1 MPMNSVKSIRTIIVD
16 DEKPSRDALAN
27 YITEF
32 CPILEISAMCKSV
45 KEAYKA
51 ILEHNPQLVFL
62 DIEMPKGNS
71 FDLLRMFKTIDF
83 NVVFVTAFSEYATS
97 AFKVSATDFLLKPV
111 KVSEL
116 TEAVKKVQEN
126 LKYKSFQNLTALL
139 ENIEVPSGP
148 IKKLVIPNQKGF
160 IALDTDDIIMCE
172 ANGYCTTFF
181 VSGNKRVSSSYHLKY
196 YEEFLPAKQF
206 LRVHNSYIVNLKHVT
221 GYTHQG
227 EIILSENLRSPLSKT
242 YKQVFLQYCKNRKN

>member
-1 MPMNSVKSIRTIIVD
+1 MKLENNITTIVVD
-16 DEKPSRDALAN
+16 DEKPSRDTLAN
-27 YITEF
+27 YLTEF
-32 CPILEISAMCKSV
+32 CPNLEIVATCKSA

-51 ILEHNPQLVFL
+51 ILEHCPKLVFL
-62 DIEMPKGNS
+62 DIEMPKGNG

-83 NVVFVTAFSEYATS
+83 NVVFVTAFSEYAAN
-97 AFKVSATDFLLKPV
+97 AFRVSATDFILKPV

-116 TEAVKKVQEN
+116 TEAVNKVREN
-126 LKYKSFQNLTALL
+126 LKNKSFQNLAALL
-139 ENIEVPSGP
+139 ENIESPSGL

-160 IALDTDDIIMCE
+160 ITLDPADIIMCE

-181 VSGNKRVSSSYHLKY
+181 VVGKKRVSSSYHLKY
-196 YEEFLPAKQF
+196 YEEFLPPKQF
-206 LRVHNSYIVNLKHVT
+206 LRVHNSNIVNLKHVA

-242 YKQVFLQYCKNRKN
+242 FKPGFIQFYKNRKL